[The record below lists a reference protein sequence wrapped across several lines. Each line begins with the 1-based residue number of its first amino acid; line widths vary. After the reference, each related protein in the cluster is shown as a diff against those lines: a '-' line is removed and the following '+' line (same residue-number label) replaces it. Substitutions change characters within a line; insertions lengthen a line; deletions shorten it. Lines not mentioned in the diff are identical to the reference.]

1 MTGKQSDIYWAF
13 CTMHVP
19 IFVPKMDRDL
29 LIHFREEQMP
39 SVPQNKPKEFQRRDT
54 YSTQRYFFKIN
65 VLVHMM
71 EINEYHKY
79 TSLVYLKIIHS
90 SIDLFWLS
98 VPCSHLWSCSHLLLP
113 VKSLFQWSSIK
124 ALICSYLQLRHK
136 HICEGSYMRIVLNAS
151 LCNQTLHE
159 IRNNRG
165 AKSISHGRG
174 IEIGMTH
181 SNAML
186 GKINNNRGNY

>member
-1 MTGKQSDIYWAF
+1 
-13 CTMHVP
+13 MHVQ

-90 SIDLFWLS
+90 SIDLF
-98 VPCSHLWSCSHLLLP
+98 
-113 VKSLFQWSSIK
+113 
-124 ALICSYLQLRHK
+124 
-136 HICEGSYMRIVLNAS
+136 
-151 LCNQTLHE
+151 
-159 IRNNRG
+159 
-165 AKSISHGRG
+165 
-174 IEIGMTH
+174 
-181 SNAML
+181 
-186 GKINNNRGNY
+186 